1 MPTWLKT
8 TAYSGRRDEPLPDI
22 PHECHP
28 RCLEHAAREHEV
40 MKRITYAGESVLT
53 TDDVA
58 TVLIELTAALAKR
71 GLAEAVRIPIFDQR
85 TSSIS
90 TAELV
95 AGLGN
100 DVLAVP
106 EVFDGE
112 QPDFTAEAEE
122 LRQRVEAVS
131 TRGRNTMGAQTV
143 ATPMEDDY
151 DYDLGID
158 DIERPAS

>member
-1 MPTWLKT
+1 
-8 TAYSGRRDEPLPDI
+8 
-22 PHECHP
+22 
-28 RCLEHAAREHEV
+28 

-85 TSSIS
+85 TRSIS

-112 QPDFTAEAEE
+112 QPNFTAEAEE
-122 LRQRVEAVS
+122 LRQRMETVS
-131 TRGRNTMGAQTV
+131 TRGRKTMGAQTV

>member
-1 MPTWLKT
+1 
-8 TAYSGRRDEPLPDI
+8 
-22 PHECHP
+22 
-28 RCLEHAAREHEV
+28 

-85 TSSIS
+85 TRSIS

-122 LRQRVEAVS
+122 LRQRMQAVP

-143 ATPMEDDY
+143 ATPLEDDY

-158 DIERPAS
+158 DVEKPVS